1 MQLAPQYM
9 HHDDERFQID
19 LSPFGFHFS
28 LVIHPWQDGLTMERH
43 YHDGSVE
50 ALEGSV
56 DFSLQQIAHSPGGVH
71 WVNTI
76 PDHLIDLIEPYPDL
90 GVYMLSLAATNRRA
104 MDLLI
109 TRPIMLYFICQA
121 YPLDR
126 EQAIAL
132 CQFGQREI
140 LHMLGFASS
149 KGALKFLDKINV
161 TFDSRSTHLQVTRLL
176 HPIAERYRYFNHYPT
191 INAQAL
197 QLDMV
202 FPYLTGSK
210 LAHGLT
216 KASLKNRVRLP
227 TLINDTVQ
235 LGLRLGY
242 EAPMDVLAQLEDIDA
257 VSRLHDIWVQRRRE
271 HEYVPCQTHHL
282 PYPVMLEGNAHITPI
297 ADYFTLR
304 KEGEELQHCVEIYH
318 SRILTGE
325 YLVFSMTQ
333 PERMTI
339 GMRVITRDDD
349 SKPFFDIDQIKGF
362 KNKSPKEVSIKAV
375 YQWFEQEKKRLN
387 VAGYTP
393 PPLH

>member
-1 MQLAPQYM
+1 MQLAPQYT

-28 LVIHPWQDGLTMERH
+28 LVIHPWQDGLTLERH
-43 YHDGSVE
+43 YHDGTIE
-50 ALEGSV
+50 ALEGSI
-56 DFSLQQIAHSPGGVH
+56 DFSLSQIAHSPGGVH

-76 PDHLIDLIEPYPDL
+76 PDHLIDLVEPYPDL

-104 MDLLI
+104 KDLLI

-149 KGALKFLDKINV
+149 KGALRFLDKIDV
-161 TFDSRSTHLQVTRLL
+161 TFNSRSTHTQVTRLL

-191 INAQAL
+191 INEHAL
-197 QLDMV
+197 QLDMLL
-202 FPYLTGSK
+202 PYLTGSK

-216 KASLKNRVRLP
+216 QTSLKNRVRLP
-227 TLINDTVQ
+227 TLLNETVQ

-242 EAPMDVLAQLEDIDA
+242 EAPMDILGQLDSVEA
-257 VSRLHDIWVQRRRE
+257 VIQLHDNWVQRRRAN
-271 HEYVPCQTHHL
+271 EYVPCPTHNS
-282 PYPVMLEGNAHITPI
+282 PYPVVFTGNEHIEPI
-297 ADYFTLR
+297 THYFALR
-304 KEGEELQHCVEIYH
+304 EEGETLQHCVEVYH
-318 SRILTGE
+318 SRILKGE
-325 YLVFSMTQ
+325 YLAFKMTA

-339 GMRVITRDDD
+339 GIRIILRDDAP
-349 SKPFFDIDQIKGF
+349 PFYDIEQIKGL
-362 KNKSPKEVSIKAV
+362 KNKAPKDATIKAV
-375 YQWFEQEKKRLN
+375 YQWLDAEKKHMN
-387 VAGYTP
+387 GTHQAVEH
-393 PPLH
+393 LH